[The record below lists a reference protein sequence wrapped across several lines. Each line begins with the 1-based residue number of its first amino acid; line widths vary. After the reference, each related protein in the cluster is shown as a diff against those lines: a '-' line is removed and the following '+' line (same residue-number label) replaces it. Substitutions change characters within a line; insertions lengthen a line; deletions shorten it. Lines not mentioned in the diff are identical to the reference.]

1 MKNEEKLGKMGNVEN
16 VENVGCEQHITST
29 R

>member
-16 VENVGCEQHITST
+16 VEDVGCEQHITST